1 MSEGWTGE
9 CLETNLCE
17 FHNLSRLTS
26 AQPLSCRDA
35 YGITCAKFY
44 GHCLVEDM
52 CKANAC
58 FRMER
63 LGDCSIESAT
73 AVTFSCAVLVL
84 GRPDLLLFNA
94 DDVCRKLETQRCIV
108 FPVGTGS

>member
-1 MSEGWTGE
+1 
-9 CLETNLCE
+9 
-17 FHNLSRLTS
+17 
-26 AQPLSCRDA
+26 
-35 YGITCAKFY
+35 
-44 GHCLVEDM
+44 M

-63 LGDCSIESAT
+63 LGDCSIETAT

-108 FPVGTGS
+108 FPVGTDHDDLMKSVFGRNAASLRLTRHSLQSLQ

>member
-1 MSEGWTGE
+1 
-9 CLETNLCE
+9 
-17 FHNLSRLTS
+17 
-26 AQPLSCRDA
+26 
-35 YGITCAKFY
+35 
-44 GHCLVEDM
+44 M

-58 FRMER
+58 FRMKR

-94 DDVCRKLETQRCIV
+94 DDVESWKPNGVLFFLLVRDHDDLMKSAFKRNAASLRLTRHSLQ
-108 FPVGTGS
+108 TL

>member
-1 MSEGWTGE
+1 
-9 CLETNLCE
+9 
-17 FHNLSRLTS
+17 
-26 AQPLSCRDA
+26 
-35 YGITCAKFY
+35 
-44 GHCLVEDM
+44 M

-73 AVTFSCAVLVL
+73 AVIFSCAVL

-94 DDVCRKLETQRCIV
+94 DDVCRKLETQQCIV
-108 FPVGTGS
+108 FPVGMGS

>member
-1 MSEGWTGE
+1 MQ
-9 CLETNLCE
+9 N
-17 FHNLSRLTS
+17 FM
-26 AQPLSCRDA
+26 D
-35 YGITCAKFY
+35 TCS
-44 GHCLVEDM
+44 GHVH
-52 CKANAC
+52 KANAC

-84 GRPDLLLFNA
+84 GRPDLLVLNA

>member
-1 MSEGWTGE
+1 
-9 CLETNLCE
+9 
-17 FHNLSRLTS
+17 
-26 AQPLSCRDA
+26 
-35 YGITCAKFY
+35 
-44 GHCLVEDM
+44 M

-84 GRPDLLLFNA
+84 GRKIFSCLMPMMFVESWKPNGVLFFLLVRDHDDLMKSVFGRNA
-94 DDVCRKLETQRCIV
+94 ASLRLTRHSLQ
-108 FPVGTGS
+108 TLQ

>member
-1 MSEGWTGE
+1 
-9 CLETNLCE
+9 
-17 FHNLSRLTS
+17 
-26 AQPLSCRDA
+26 
-35 YGITCAKFY
+35 
-44 GHCLVEDM
+44 
-52 CKANAC
+52 
-58 FRMER
+58 MER

-108 FPVGTGS
+108 FLLVWDHDDLMKSVFGRNAASLRLTRHSLQTLQ